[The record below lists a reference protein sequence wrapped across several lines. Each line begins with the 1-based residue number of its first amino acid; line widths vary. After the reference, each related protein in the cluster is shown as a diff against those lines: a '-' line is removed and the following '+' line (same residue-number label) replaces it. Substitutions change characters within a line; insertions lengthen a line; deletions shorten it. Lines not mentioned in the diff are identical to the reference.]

1 MKIKLKNLL
10 KEDNSQLANT
20 LYRLHLRL
28 KDAINKHNSK
38 EAERVSKLFTA
49 VEKKLE
55 KNGFDVEKFM
65 LSKGV
70 EKHYNDDRL

>member
-1 MKIKLKNLL
+1 MIKLKDIL
-10 KEDNSQLANT
+10 KEDTNFALANL

-28 KDAINKHNSK
+28 KDAVNSNDNK
-38 EAERVSKLFTA
+38 EAKRVSSLFNS

-65 LSKGV
+65 LLKGIR
-70 EKHYNDDRL
+70 KRYNH

>member
-1 MKIKLKNLL
+1 MISLKSLI
-10 KEDNSQLANT
+10 KEDNTSLANL
-20 LYRLHLRL
+20 LYRLHIRI
-28 KDAINKHNSK
+28 KDAINKNNSK
-38 EAERVSKLFTA
+38 EAERVSLLFST

-70 EKHYNDDRL
+70 EKHYDELTDL